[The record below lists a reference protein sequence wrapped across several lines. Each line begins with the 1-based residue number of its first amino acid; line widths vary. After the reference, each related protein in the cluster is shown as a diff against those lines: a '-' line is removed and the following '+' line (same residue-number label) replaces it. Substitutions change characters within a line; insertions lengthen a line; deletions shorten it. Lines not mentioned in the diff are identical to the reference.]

1 MYFRSKKVVEVEKV
15 TELRA
20 FTVPVLLLICNFSF
34 GSGPEIRNP
43 ELQIRID
50 KQYKQFELFQR

>member
-1 MYFRSKKVVEVEKV
+1 VVEVEKV